1 MTTDVCER
9 CGAVHDPAK
18 CKAHA
23 KRQGGAQCQLPP
35 MDGQEVCGV
44 HGGRNPKAR
53 AAGAARVAETKM
65 REALG
70 RLNVVPVENPLAE
83 LQSLAGEA
91 KAWKE
96 LCAEHVANLKAMRY
110 GTDGGEAIR
119 GEIVVFERAMD
130 RCIVVLTA
138 IAKLNIDERLVRIA
152 EGQKTMVIQAVDAGI
167 AAAGITGPAAIEAR
181 KVVARHLRSVPP
193 PDSQAA

>member
-1 MTTDVCER
+1 MTGDVCER
-9 CGAVHDPAK
+9 CGKIHDPTK

-70 RLNVVPVENPLAE
+70 RLNIVPVENPLLE

-91 KAWKE
+91 TAWKQM
-96 LCAEHVANLKAMRY
+96 CAEHVSNLRSMRY

-119 GEIVVFERAMD
+119 GEIVLFERAMD

-152 EGQKTMVIQAVDAGI
+152 ESQRNMIVQAVDAAI
-167 AAAGITGPAAIEAR
+167 AAAGITGPPAIEAR
-181 KVVARHLRSVPP
+181 KAVGRHLRAV
-193 PDSQAA
+193 A